1 MEVMTTR
8 EGYGIS
14 QAILDIFY
22 ELHLFTREAGLVS
35 LGETGHKNMQD
46 SKGFQ
51 ALQAAYDARF
61 QELNRSWKL
70 QPAEIAALWTTG
82 R

>member
-1 MEVMTTR
+1 
-8 EGYGIS
+8 
-14 QAILDIFY
+14 
-22 ELHLFTREAGLVS
+22 
-35 LGETGHKNMQD
+35 MQD